1 MLQVIITTSSMMSQD
16 NNQEGGPLHVG
27 DQCEMES
34 CNFQYEAL
42 YFHGYSHYG
51 IEGLEEFALGHRSHI
66 LKAYDMTSY
75 ELKVKKQGYQDCY
88 KYPCRSF
95 NFPLQPNSKITE
107 ELLEGY
113 LLRILN
119 TLGTSFK
126 ARVGVSRILM
136 SWAPTLT
143 PVLKLYRCEHDQF
156 TQQEVEGAIKK
167 QIRTDRANI
176 TEAGLSGL
184 HPYLVDSWGLV
195 NKQHPK

>member
-1 MLQVIITTSSMMSQD
+1 
-16 NNQEGGPLHVG
+16 
-27 DQCEMES
+27 MES
-34 CNFQYEAL
+34 CNFQYEAQDDL
-42 YFHGYSHYG
+42 CFHGYSHYG

-75 ELKVKKQGYQDCY
+75 ELKVKKQGYHDCY

-126 ARVGVSRILM
+126 ARVRVSRILM
-136 SWAPTLT
+136 SRAPTLT
-143 PVLKLYRCEHDQF
+143 PVLKFYRCEHDQF
-156 TQQEVEGAIKK
+156 TQQEVEGAIKN
-167 QIRTDRANI
+167 R
-176 TEAGLSGL
+176 
-184 HPYLVDSWGLV
+184 
-195 NKQHPK
+195 